1 MNRVSSPAKTA
12 RIHQGLSL
20 RDVATAVGRSHVWV
34 LKVETGLLAP
44 SRQDRDRL
52 SEALGIELSEMPTR
66 EDFEP

>member
-1 MNRVSSPAKTA
+1 M
-12 RIHQGLSL
+12 
-20 RDVATAVGRSHVWV
+20 ATVVGRSHVWV